1 MDNNQKELTYLL
13 SDLTYNIVIS
23 GINDDLID
31 IVCGYMDI
39 VKMLKDKRSQELTNI
54 SLILLD
60 VCQRSLNQPNEKLD
74 KISDEIK
81 KECLYSFL
89 RTRKF
94 EYKNNIE
101 NKNEEGVVIHESLT
115 SSLFDDIFD
124 DKIYVK

>member
-81 KECLYSFL
+81 KECLFNKKHN
-89 RTRKF
+89 T
-94 EYKNNIE
+94 YKRI
-101 NKNEEGVVIHESLT
+101 KP
-115 SSLFDDIFD
+115 
-124 DKIYVK
+124 

>member
-39 VKMLKDKRSQELTNI
+39 VKMLKDNRSYELTNI

-94 EYKNNIE
+94 EYKNNVE
-101 NKNEEGVVIHESLT
+101 NKNREGVVIHESLT

>member
-39 VKMLKDKRSQELTNI
+39 VKMLKDNRSQELTNI

-81 KECLYSFL
+81 KECLSSFL
-89 RTRKF
+89 RTIKF
-94 EYKNNIE
+94 EYKKNVE

-115 SSLFDDIFD
+115 SSLFDD
-124 DKIYVK
+124 KIYVK

>member
-39 VKMLKDKRSQELTNI
+39 VKMLKDNRSQELTNI
-54 SLILLD
+54 SLILLG

-89 RTRKF
+89 RIRKF
-94 EYKNNIE
+94 EYKNNVE
-101 NKNEEGVVIHESLT
+101 NKNGEGVVIHESLT